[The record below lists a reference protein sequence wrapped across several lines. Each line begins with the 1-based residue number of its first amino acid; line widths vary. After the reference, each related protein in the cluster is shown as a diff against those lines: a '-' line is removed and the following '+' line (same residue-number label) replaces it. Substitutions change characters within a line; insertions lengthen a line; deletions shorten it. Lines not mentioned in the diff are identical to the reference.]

1 MNLPVIDLAVERQIA
16 VFPGGLTPTEL
27 AAGWD
32 AGATA
37 VKIFP
42 AQTVG
47 AGYLK
52 HLRGPFPDLQAV
64 PSGGVDLDASREWLA
79 AGAVAVSIGGPLLG
93 DALKGGDLP
102 ALRDRCRAVRAVID
116 QTVPAVTSP
125 PTVLTFGEALVG
137 YGTVED
143 NLRTATQFTRF
154 PGGADLNVAVGLTRL
169 GVRTSWASV
178 LGEDAHGD
186 YLADAV
192 DQLGITP
199 LVRRAAGPTALMFKA
214 GGGDGDPEVLQV
226 RHETAFAQHADVL
239 LTADVL
245 AFDGIDHLHLTGIV
259 LGISP
264 AARAAALTT
273 PRCRTRCR
281 AQRLL

>member
-1 MNLPVIDLAVERQIA
+1 MPFPELVDRYADTADVGVGTILTESEAQRALDCGAQYLVTPTMNLPVVRLAVQRQVA

-64 PSGGVDLDASREWLA
+64 PSGGVDLDASRQWLA

-93 DALKGGDLP
+93 DSLKGGDVS

-116 QTVPAVTSP
+116 QTVPS
-125 PTVLTFGEALVG
+125 
-137 YGTVED
+137 
-143 NLRTATQFTRF
+143 
-154 PGGADLNVAVGLTRL
+154 
-169 GVRTSWASV
+169 
-178 LGEDAHGD
+178 
-186 YLADAV
+186 
-192 DQLGITP
+192 
-199 LVRRAAGPTALMFKA
+199 
-214 GGGDGDPEVLQV
+214 
-226 RHETAFAQHADVL
+226 
-239 LTADVL
+239 
-245 AFDGIDHLHLTGIV
+245 
-259 LGISP
+259 
-264 AARAAALTT
+264 
-273 PRCRTRCR
+273 
-281 AQRLL
+281 

>member
-1 MNLPVIDLAVERQIA
+1 MIATISRPPLSDRLISSKVIAVLRASHVSALVPVCEVLVNEGILSLELTLTTPGLLDALPELVDRYSDIADVGVGTILTESEAQRALDSGAQYLVTPTMNLPVVRLAVQHQVA

-64 PSGGVDLDASREWLA
+64 PSGGVDLDASRQWLA

-93 DALKGGDLP
+93 DSLRGGDVS

-116 QTVPAVTSP
+116 QTVPS
-125 PTVLTFGEALVG
+125 
-137 YGTVED
+137 
-143 NLRTATQFTRF
+143 
-154 PGGADLNVAVGLTRL
+154 
-169 GVRTSWASV
+169 
-178 LGEDAHGD
+178 
-186 YLADAV
+186 
-192 DQLGITP
+192 
-199 LVRRAAGPTALMFKA
+199 
-214 GGGDGDPEVLQV
+214 
-226 RHETAFAQHADVL
+226 
-239 LTADVL
+239 
-245 AFDGIDHLHLTGIV
+245 
-259 LGISP
+259 
-264 AARAAALTT
+264 
-273 PRCRTRCR
+273 
-281 AQRLL
+281 